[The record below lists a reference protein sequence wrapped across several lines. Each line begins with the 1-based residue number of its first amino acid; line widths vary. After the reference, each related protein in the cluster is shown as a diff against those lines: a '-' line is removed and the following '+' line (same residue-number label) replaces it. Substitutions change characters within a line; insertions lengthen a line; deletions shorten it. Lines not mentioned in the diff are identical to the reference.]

1 MAVNLLIAH
10 GGGPTAV
17 INASLAGVIRR
28 ARQAEEI
35 SRVLAARHGIEG
47 VLKEDL
53 IDLTGLSEA
62 ELDKLTATPGSAIG
76 SCRYKMRAEDH
87 ETAVRVLDRNNIGI
101 FLYNGGN
108 DSMDTCVQVA
118 ALTDR
123 TRVIGIPKTID
134 NDLVRTDHCPGF
146 GSAARYYAIT
156 ALELCLDVAALDI
169 HVAILE
175 VMGRNA
181 GWTATATGLAQRIGS
196 IGPEII
202 LLPEKPFE
210 EEAFL
215 DRVRDLWA
223 RQRGFVVAVS
233 EGLAGMEGNPLVS
246 VVDRSGADAFGH
258 ALPGNV
264 SHYLAQLIT
273 SRLGYRA
280 RSEKPGLVGRVSAA
294 CVSPIDRKEAY
305 GVGVHAVSSALHGA
319 TGSMVSIRR
328 ISSSPYASEFELV
341 PLSEVANL
349 ERKMPDEYYNA
360 ESGKPTSGFVDY
372 CMPLIGGDLPD
383 YLILDR

>member
-1 MAVNLLIAH
+1 MAVNLLVAH

-28 ARQAEEI
+28 ARQEKEI
-35 SRVLAARHGIEG
+35 GRVLAARHGIEG

-62 ELDKLTATPGSAIG
+62 ELDKLSVTPGSAIG
-76 SCRYKMRAEDH
+76 SCRYKMQDGDH
-87 ETAVRVLDRNNIGI
+87 ETVVRVLDRNNVGI

-108 DSMDTCVQVA
+108 DSMDTCMQIA

-123 TRVIGIPKTID
+123 TQVIGIPKTID
-134 NDLVRTDHCPGF
+134 NDLARTDHSPGF

-156 ALELCLDVAALDI
+156 ALELCLDVAALNI

-175 VMGRNA
+175 IMGRNA
-181 GWTATATGLAQRIGS
+181 GWTAAAAGLALRIGS

-215 DRVRDLWA
+215 DRIRDLWA

-233 EGLAGMEGNPLVS
+233 EGLADKDGNPLVS
-246 VVDRSGADAFGH
+246 TVDRSGADAFGH

-305 GVGVHAVSSALHGA
+305 GVGVHAVSSALQGA
-319 TGSMVSIRR
+319 SGSMVAIRR
-328 ISSSPYASEFELV
+328 ISSSRYTSEFELV
-341 PLSEVANL
+341 PLSEVANV
-349 ERKMPDEYYNA
+349 ERKMPEEYFNA
-360 ESGKPTSGFVDY
+360 ETGRPTSGFVDY

-383 YLILDR
+383 YLILDQ